1 MTKTEE
7 EKIALWKKREQQAK
21 AKWQEME
28 AGKKHKE
35 GKKDNQ
41 RKFLLGAAVL
51 EGLKKGGN
59 PAAEAI
65 RASLDDFL
73 TRDHERALFELAPLS
88 ESEKERRKAARARRI
103 SASPR
108 SVPEKENETK
118 PTETA

>member
-21 AKWQEME
+21 AKWQGME

-41 RKFLLGAAVL
+41 RKFLLGAWVL
-51 EGLKKGGN
+51 EGLQEGD
-59 PAAEAI
+59 PIAEAV
-65 RASLDDFL
+65 RAKLDGFL

-103 SASPR
+103 SSRPLLF
-108 SVPEKENETK
+108 PEKESQTK

>member
-1 MTKTEE
+1 MTE
-7 EKIALWKKREQQAK
+7 EKIALWKKREKQAK

-35 GKKDNQ
+35 SKKDNQ

-51 EGLKKGGN
+51 EGLKKGDD

-65 RASLDDFL
+65 RARLDGFL

-88 ESEKERRKAARARRI
+88 EFEKERRKAARARRI
-103 SASPR
+103 SLSPLPF
-108 SVPEKENETK
+108 PEKGSETK